1 MRKKDQKFT
10 KHIRS
15 YSYYSGIALQ
25 MGVIIAGGTYGGL
38 KLDEFLHLKPLFTIL
53 GALLSIAI
61 AMYIIIKDLSINKNN
76 KNDKNP
82 N

>member
-1 MRKKDQKFT
+1 MQKKKTKFT
-10 KHIRS
+10 KQIRS

-25 MGVIIAGGTYGGL
+25 MGIIIAGGTYGGL
-38 KLDEFLHLKPLFTIL
+38 KLDEFLNLKPLFTIL
-53 GALLSIAI
+53 GALFSISI
-61 AMYIIIKDLSINKNN
+61 SMYIIIKDLSINKNN

>member
-1 MRKKDQKFT
+1 MREKKPKFT
-10 KHIRS
+10 KQIRS
-15 YSYYSGIALQ
+15 YSYYSGIALE

-38 KLDEFLHLKPLFTIL
+38 KLDEFLNLKPLFTIL

-76 KNDKNP
+76 KNGKNP